1 MGLENNCREETY
13 MYVSLYIC
21 IKKNQESAKAYFQ
34 KTYEITQLKDEK
46 MARTWKLVTE
56 FNLLEEKPSNTSK
69 V

>member
-46 MARTWKLVTE
+46 MART
-56 FNLLEEKPSNTSK
+56 
-69 V
+69 